1 MILRITKNNND
12 IMFHL
17 NVVDK
22 KGNQIDLNGPYIDEV
37 RIIFY
42 TTSTKSSDWYE
53 LSSYAPKQPQDF
65 VDNKVILPAENLCK
79 LSNGELMIDF
89 QVDFSIEE
97 GVTDDNTWRFHKIVD
112 TSYYIVN
119 DFVTN
124 S

>member
-1 MILRITKNNND
+1 
-12 IMFHL
+12 MFHL